1 MADLPYESETP
12 DPPAPAPARA
22 ETGWGRLSTFV
33 LGLAIGA
40 FLGLAATPAGR
51 GALVP
56 VQWLASLGYID
67 APDAPAPQQ
76 PRAKA
81 QPAKVAQ
88 AAPNGVTQAAAATVL
103 PPPELRAPIAGA
115 PLVVG
120 VFGDSMADGLWAGLY
135 RQLHATGG
143 FEVVKFSQSSTGL
156 ARYDYVDLQQK
167 TTEDLDR
174 RHIDVAVLMVGTNDE
189 QGIAKDGQVYDFGTP
204 GWRAIYEARI
214 DALVTLLRSRGVAV
228 YWVGLPKME
237 RKGFDARAGQVN
249 AILSGRMAALQV
261 PFIPTLPQTVNEKG
275 EYDDY
280 LAEPGRARK
289 VLMRARDGIHM
300 TMAGYMRIA
309 APVAER
315 LRADVAAV
323 STSSA
328 NAMALAG
335 DTSVGSKP

>member
-1 MADLPYESETP
+1 MADLPYNVEPEP
-12 DPPAPAPARA
+12 QKPPEP
-22 ETGWGRLSTFV
+22 GWGRLSTFV

-40 FLGLAATPAGR
+40 LLGLAATPAGR

-56 VQWLASLGYID
+56 VQWLAALGYID
-67 APDAPAPQQ
+67 TPDGPAKAPAP
-76 PRAKA
+76 AVK
-81 QPAKVAQ
+81 AKV
-88 AAPNGVTQAAAATVL
+88 VVQAAAKPGAVQVGSVSA

-135 RQLHATGG
+135 RQLHETGG
-143 FEVVKFSQSSTGL
+143 FDVVKFSQSSTGL
-156 ARYDYVDLQQK
+156 ARYDYVDMQEK
-167 TTEDLDR
+167 TSEDLDR
-174 RHIDVAVLMVGTNDE
+174 RHIDVAVLMVGTNDQ

-204 GWRAIYEARI
+204 GWRSIYEWRV
-214 DALVTLLRSRGVAV
+214 DSLVTLLRSRGVAV

-237 RKGFDARAGQVN
+237 RKGFDARANQVN
-249 AILSGRMAALQV
+249 AILAGRMSALGV
-261 PFIPTLPQTVNEKG
+261 PFIPTTPQTVNEKG

-280 LAEPGRARK
+280 LAEPGRTRK

-309 APVAER
+309 APMANR

-328 NAMALAG
+328 NAMSLAG
-335 DTSVGSKP
+335 ETRVGVKP

>member
-1 MADLPYESETP
+1 MANLPYESEQSE
-12 DPPAPAPARA
+12 PPAPAPRRD

-33 LGLAIGA
+33 LGLALGA
-40 FLGLAATPAGR
+40 LLGLAATPSGR

-56 VQWLASLGYID
+56 VQWLAALGYID
-67 APDAPAPQQ
+67 DPAPQQ
-76 PRAKA
+76 PAHAVQAKA
-81 QPAKVAQ
+81 EPRKVVQ
-88 AAPNGVTQAAAATVL
+88 AALPAAPSPATA

-135 RQLHATGG
+135 RQLHAAGG
-143 FEVVKFSQSSTGL
+143 FEVVKFSQSSTGI

-167 TTEDLDR
+167 ATEDLDR
-174 RHIDVAVLMVGTNDE
+174 RHLDVAVLMIGTNDE
-189 QGIAKDGQVYDFGTP
+189 QGIAQDGKVYDFGTP
-204 GWRAIYEARI
+204 GWRAIYESRI
-214 DALVTLLRSRGVAV
+214 DALVQLLRSRGVAV
-228 YWVGLPKME
+228 YWVGLPKMQ
-237 RKGFDARAGQVN
+237 RKGFDARASQVN
-249 AILSGRMAALQV
+249 AILAGRMAALGV
-261 PFIPTLPQTVNEKG
+261 PFIPTIPQTVNEKG

-315 LRADVAAV
+315 LKADVAAV

>member
-1 MADLPYESETP
+1 MADLPYNVEPEP
-12 DPPAPAPARA
+12 QKPPEP
-22 ETGWGRLSTFV
+22 GWGRLSTFV

-40 FLGLAATPAGR
+40 LLGLAATPAGR

-56 VQWLASLGYID
+56 VHWLAALGYID
-67 APDAPAPQQ
+67 DPDDAAKGAAPAVKT
-76 PRAKA
+76 KA
-81 QPAKVAQ
+81 IVK
-88 AAPNGVTQAAAATVL
+88 AAARPGTVQVANL
-103 PPPELRAPIAGA
+103 SAPPPELRAPIAGA
-115 PLVVG
+115 PLVIG

-135 RQLHATGG
+135 RQLHETGG
-143 FEVVKFSQSSTGL
+143 FDVVKFSQSSTGL

-167 TTEDLDR
+167 TSEDLDR
-174 RHIDVAVLMVGTNDE
+174 RHIDVAILMVGTNDQ

-204 GWRAIYEARI
+204 GWRTIYESRV

-237 RKGFDARAGQVN
+237 RKGFDARANQVN
-249 AILSGRMAALQV
+249 SILAGRMAALGV
-261 PFIPTLPQTVNEKG
+261 PFIPTVPQTVNEKG

-300 TMAGYMRIA
+300 TMPGYLRIA
-309 APVAER
+309 APMANR

-335 DTSVGSKP
+335 ETRVGAKP